1 MKNFRLFILIV
12 FSLSSACNFS
22 KGVRIDVNTGLHASY
37 NGFGVDDIYLADQSN
52 NKLSSNKV
60 TMGAEVKIIADGV
73 VNYVS
78 KEGKVYPGCTIILTD
93 TTGKEILNVPDAF
106 SDLKDGKPQNEA
118 RALKAT
124 LTTGNP
130 MLAGTTYHFK
140 AIFYDKLKKEN
151 TITAEVDLQM
161 Q

>member
-1 MKNFRLFILIV
+1 MKNSRLFVLIIFTLV
-12 FSLSSACNFS
+12 SACNFS
-22 KGVRIDVNTGLHASY
+22 KGVKIDVNTGLHASY

-52 NKLSSNKV
+52 NKLSSNKI

-93 TTGKEILNVPDAF
+93 TAGKEILKVPDAF
-106 SDLKDGKPQNEA
+106 SDLTDGKPQNEA

-130 MLAGTTYHFK
+130 MLAGETYHLK

-151 TITAEVDLQM
+151 TITAEVDLLM